1 MVRRPWSVVR
11 GPCQLIPMC
20 STYSS
25 HYLRIAEQW
34 WLFTFQR
41 TERRQW
47 GGVWGGSPPFT
58 VYWCQ
63 CIVAFTDVFLLT
75 QYLLCKYCTV
85 LTSVDSNERKYCA
98 VLTSVDSTDILCVS
112 RILYSTLQSYIMS
125 LLRKY
130 CTVHYLFCKFCT
142 VHYSSLIVNWTLQTS
157 PYRICT
163 PLCLSSSL
171 PLIPCFYGGMRIHYL
186 IVCYGI

>member
-1 MVRRPWSVVR
+1 MSSVVR
-11 GPCQLIPMC
+11 GLWSVSIDSHVRTLLRKYYTVLSVVRVNWFPCAVHLLLVI
-20 STYSS
+20 YVF
-25 HYLRIAEQW
+25 AEQW

-63 CIVAFTDVFLLT
+63 YIVAFTDVFLLT

-142 VHYSSLIVNWTLQTS
+142 VHYSGAL
-157 PYRICT
+157 
-163 PLCLSSSL
+163 LST
-171 PLIPCFYGGMRIHYL
+171 
-186 IVCYGI
+186 

>member
-1 MVRRPWSVVR
+1 MCRPSSSVVC
-11 GPCQLIPMC
+11 GLCQLIPMC
-20 STYSS
+20 STSPS
-25 HYLRIAEQW
+25 RYLRIAEQW
-34 WLFTFQR
+34 WLFNGQR
-41 TERRQW
+41 EDN
-47 GGVWGGSPPFT
+47 GGGFGGGSPPFT
-58 VYWCQ
+58 VYWRQ
-63 CIVAFTDVFLLT
+63 YIVAFTDVFLLT

-142 VHYSSLIVNWTLQTS
+142 VHYSGAVHKYCAILTS
-157 PYRICT
+157 VDSTDI
-163 PLCLSSSL
+163 LCSTDIS
-171 PLIPCFYGGMRIHYL
+171 RQ
-186 IVCYGI
+186 